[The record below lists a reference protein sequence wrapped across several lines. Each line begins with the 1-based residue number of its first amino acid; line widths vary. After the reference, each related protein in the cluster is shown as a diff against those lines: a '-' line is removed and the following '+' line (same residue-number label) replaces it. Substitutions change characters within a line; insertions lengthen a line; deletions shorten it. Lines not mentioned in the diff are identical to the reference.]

1 MYDEPGFPRGAEL
14 DEAALPTLYHF
25 VYCSRA
31 AEGVDD
37 VEVDR
42 IIERSQRRNVARGI
56 TGVLV
61 FGSGVFFQWIEG
73 PPAQVDDLIAILHG
87 DQRHYDIVTLSRSV
101 EKRERLYPKWEMER
115 VGADDIR
122 AVLQEALDG
131 AEDDNNIAALRR
143 ILAHLDSGPLDT
155 LHPSATK
162 RNGGGKS
169 KPRAR

>member
-1 MYDEPGFPRGAEL
+1 MFDEVGFPRGPDL
-14 DEAALPTLYHF
+14 DYAATILGSF

-42 IIERSQRRNVARGI
+42 IVEWSQRRNVERDI

-73 PPAQVDDLIAILHG
+73 PPVEVENLIASLHG
-87 DQRHYDIVTLSRSV
+87 DPRHHDIVPLDRST
-101 EKRERLYPKWEMER
+101 EKRERLYPDREMER

-122 AVLQEALDG
+122 AVLQDALG
-131 AEDDNNIAALRR
+131 SAEDKNNIAALRR
-143 ILAHLDSGPLDT
+143 ILKHLEVGPLDT
-155 LHPSATK
+155 LGRS
-162 RNGGGKS
+162 
-169 KPRAR
+169 

>member
-1 MYDEPGFPRGAEL
+1 MSDEFGFPGDADQASAADIL
-14 DEAALPTLYHF
+14 DTF

-42 IIERSQRRNVARGI
+42 IIERSQRRNAARDI

-73 PPAQVDDLIAILHG
+73 PPAHVETLIASLHG
-87 DQRHYDIVTLSRSV
+87 DPRHYDIVTLDRSV
-101 EKRERLYPKWEMER
+101 EKRERLYPNWEMER

-122 AVLQEALDG
+122 AVLQEALESAG
-131 AEDDNNIAALRR
+131 DDHNAAALQR
-143 ILAHLDSGPLDT
+143 ILDHLDSGPLDT
-155 LHPSATK
+155 LHSSATK
-162 RNGGGKS
+162 RKDAGPS
-169 KPRAR
+169 EPRA

>member
-1 MYDEPGFPRGAEL
+1 MFDEFRFPGDDDSGYAGPVL
-14 DEAALPTLYHF
+14 DTF

-37 VEVDR
+37 AEVDR
-42 IIERSQRRNVARGI
+42 LIELSQRRNVARDI

-73 PPAQVDDLIAILHG
+73 PPAQVENLIARLHG
-87 DQRHYDIVTLSRSV
+87 DPRHYDIVTLDRSV
-101 EKRERLYPKWEMER
+101 EKRARLYPNWEMER

-122 AVLQEALDG
+122 AVLQEALES
-131 AEDDNNIAALRR
+131 AEDENNIAALKR
-143 ILAHLDSGPLDT
+143 ILEHLDSGPLDT

-162 RNGGGKS
+162 RDGAD
-169 KPRAR
+169 R